1 VEPTER
7 SLHMIINKIT
17 KNGSSWVINV
27 PQKYLRPL
35 GYHIGQYVQ
44 ITVLSDHSLLL
55 KPIKEEIYNVERVR

>member
-1 VEPTER
+1 
-7 SLHMIINKIT
+7 M
-17 KNGSSWVINV
+17 INV